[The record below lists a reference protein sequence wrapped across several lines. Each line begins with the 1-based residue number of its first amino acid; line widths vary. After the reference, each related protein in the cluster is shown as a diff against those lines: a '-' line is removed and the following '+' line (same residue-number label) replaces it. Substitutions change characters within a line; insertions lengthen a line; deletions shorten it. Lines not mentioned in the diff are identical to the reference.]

1 MPKQRKKKTRT
12 VRKGKKDN
20 LGIFLLF
27 GFIALITLWYIVK
40 DPLPLPESGS
50 NSSPASEKATP
61 QSNAK
66 TMAKTPKSQNK
77 LSTSAKASP
86 RQSTTPLSPKA
97 KKTAPKSPAEKR
109 QVAIPADLDKIIKD
123 TCTKLGIPERSCK
136 RKKSGATITY
146 SIPIDRS
153 SMDLTYANMI
163 FKGELE
169 RVGGKLLKGTDS
181 SGKQSLSFRAPTGKN
196 TYVLNLFHDA
206 KVFAGKQQKRSLAIV
221 VDDFGTIN
229 GSLLDG
235 FLNLD
240 KAVCFAIFPDEAYTA
255 LTAEKAYAQNRETII
270 HVPMEPLDYPSVNP
284 GKNAIFV
291 HSSPSEI
298 EHLLS
303 NFIKQL
309 PHSRGINNHMGS
321 LATTDVE
328 VMRTVMNTL
337 KKHNKYFLDSRTSNV
352 SIAYATAQKAH
363 IGAYRNDLF
372 LDSPDISSATM
383 NAKIE
388 QLIRL
393 AETKS
398 NIIAIT
404 HCHSAAKLQ
413 YLKELISR
421 LKAAGFSLVPLSE
434 IGQYNVPGIL

>member
-1 MPKQRKKKTRT
+1 MPKQRKRKTRT

-27 GFIALITLWYIVK
+27 GFIAMLTLWYVVK
-40 DPLPLPESGS
+40 DPLPLPGSGS
-50 NSSPASEKATP
+50 ETSRATQQETSESKA
-61 QSNAK
+61 K
-66 TMAKTPKSQNK
+66 
-77 LSTSAKASP
+77 TSAKAKNS
-86 RQSTTPLSPKA
+86 QKKQATSSKTTSRKSVASLPNNA
-97 KKTAPKSPAEKR
+97 KKPDSQTKAEKH
-109 QVAIPADLDKIIKD
+109 QVAAPVDLDRIIKA
-123 TCTKLGIPERSCK
+123 TCAKLGIPERSYK
-136 RKKSGATITY
+136 HKKSGATTTY

-153 SMDLTYANMI
+153 NMDLTYANMI

-196 TYVLNLFHDA
+196 TYTLNLYHDA

-229 GSLLDG
+229 GTLLDG
-235 FLNLD
+235 FLALD

-255 LTAEKAYAQNRETII
+255 LTAEKANAQGRETII
-270 HVPMEPLDYPSVNP
+270 HVPMEPLGYPSVNP

-291 HSSPSEI
+291 HYSPSEI
-298 EHLLS
+298 EHII
-303 NFIKQL
+303 NRFIKQL
-309 PHSRGINNHMGS
+309 PQSRGINNHMGS
-321 LATTDVE
+321 LATTDAE
-328 VMRTVMNTL
+328 VMRTVMTTL

-352 SIAYATAQKAH
+352 SVAYATAQKAH

-383 NAKIE
+383 DAKIK
-388 QLIRL
+388 QIISL

-404 HCHSAAKLQ
+404 HCHSDAKLQ
-413 YLKELISR
+413 YLKKLISR